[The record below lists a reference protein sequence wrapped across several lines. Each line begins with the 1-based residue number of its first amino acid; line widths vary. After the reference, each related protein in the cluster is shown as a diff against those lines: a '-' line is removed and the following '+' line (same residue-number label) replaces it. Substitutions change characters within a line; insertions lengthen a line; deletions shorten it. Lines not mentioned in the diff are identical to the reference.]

1 MVKHSFGQRQV
12 SIPEQV
18 IIWRVPKQEA
28 IIGRDNLEIIRV
40 VSGQDSIKVFIN
52 GSADDQA
59 TIGAIVGLQVGTTSS
74 QTDTHRGPGY

>member
-1 MVKHSFGQRQV
+1 MMKHGFGQRQV

-18 IIWRVPKQEA
+18 IIRRVPKQGA
-28 IIGRDNLEIIRV
+28 IIGRDDLEIIRFV
-40 VSGQDSIKVFIN
+40 CGQDSIKVFIN